1 MLSKKMCLFYD
12 SMIIGKATFIPSII
26 LRSLIFNELTT
37 NHDSIKVVFTKEIC
51 IETKG
56 YLPSRAKTDIF
67 IQDIFKIVIDLASC
81 IRLDIIP
88 VCTAIR
94 SDNPI
99 KSIMPFH
106 DNVPIQRSR
115 SFFSMNSC
123 FHTSPIIPKCNIGS
137 IQYFGLRT
145 RETFRKQS
153 TDTFMLPE
161 NSSQNRDINN
171 LRRIRQIIHNTC
183 RPKQNTGTFIALS
196 EQNTFL
202 FFRIRIIDISSFGR

>member
-99 KSIMPFH
+99 KSI
-106 DNVPIQRSR
+106 IQL
-115 SFFSMNSC
+115 
-123 FHTSPIIPKCNIGS
+123 K
-137 IQYFGLRT
+137 
-145 RETFRKQS
+145 
-153 TDTFMLPE
+153 
-161 NSSQNRDINN
+161 
-171 LRRIRQIIHNTC
+171 
-183 RPKQNTGTFIALS
+183 A
-196 EQNTFL
+196 
-202 FFRIRIIDISSFGR
+202 

>member
-145 RETFRKQS
+145 DRKS
-153 TDTFMLPE
+153 TRL
-161 NSSQNRDINN
+161 NSS
-171 LRRIRQIIHNTC
+171 HNV
-183 RPKQNTGTFIALS
+183 
-196 EQNTFL
+196 
-202 FFRIRIIDISSFGR
+202 ISRMPSSA